1 MHMMGWR
8 RGAAVG
14 VVGLLFTAGLVA
26 SDATYKGTIS
36 AVDKA
41 RVQVRSV
48 DAAGKPSPKPE
59 WFAVTA
65 KTKVVRGT
73 TTVPFAAAK
82 IKTGE
87 RATVIVGEGDGAA
100 VEWVCPMHPE
110 IPRAAAG
117 ACPICSMTL
126 KERARPAKAAEIRL
140 EAQ

>member
-1 MHMMGWR
+1 MGVL
-8 RGAAVG
+8 GLSFMAV
-14 VVGLLFTAGLVA
+14 LVA
-26 SDATYKGTIS
+26 NEAIYKGTIS

-41 RVQVRSV
+41 RVQVRTI
-48 DAAGKPSPKPE
+48 DDAGKPSLTPE

-73 TTVPFAAAK
+73 TAVTFATAR

-87 RATVIVGEGDGAA
+87 RATVVVGAGDEAG
-100 VEWVCPMHPE
+100 VEWVCLMHPE
-110 IPRAAAG
+110 TPRAAAG

-126 KERARPAKAAEIRL
+126 KSRARPAKAAEIRL